1 MSKDKSW
8 NARKASTAV
17 GTRKENKEVAL
28 DPPSPFANN
37 RYELPFLFL
46 LLVFK
51 ILGIIKLKV

>member
-8 NARKASTAV
+8 NACKASVTA

-28 DPPSPFANN
+28 DPPNPFANN
-37 RYELPFLFL
+37 RYELPSLFL

-51 ILGIIKLKV
+51 I